1 MTPGEDG
8 IGIGMR
14 KEVVGQHSR
23 WRKEHWQGVRSG
35 KPESFLQ
42 RTTELTTINII
53 GDFIPEVSLGRGR
66 DDSVLMVQRSR
77 KRS

>member
-1 MTPGEDG
+1 MLWRRDNEAETTPGEDG

-14 KEVVGQHSR
+14 KEMVGEHSR

-42 RTTELTTINII
+42 HTSHRINHY
-53 GDFIPEVSLGRGR
+53 
-66 DDSVLMVQRSR
+66 
-77 KRS
+77 